1 MSNRQN
7 NPSIGVLSF
16 TLRHKELWPASFH
29 WNYGACSTCA
39 MGLASELWPQ
49 TIFEVSNVAM
59 RKAFDLTEQQAQIIF
74 GDVGDIKRCSHDDVT
89 PEMVADVIDVVT

>member
-1 MSNRQN
+1 
-7 NPSIGVLSF
+7 
-16 TLRHKELWPASFH
+16 
-29 WNYGACSTCA
+29 
-39 MGLASELWPQ
+39 
-49 TIFEVSNVAM
+49 M